1 MVDRSPVADHGS
13 EAAPRRAGSH
23 RRWSWLSVAIAVA
36 TALALSAAGLAW
48 RDRVRL
54 STERPDSDLLAFL
67 MLGVLLIGAVAY
79 IVVAVLAR
87 SAGQQRPRQAP
98 SWQQIVLRILVLAL
112 LAYLLSVGGDFRWP
126 LGSPDRSRRGGD
138 TRPTTGPAEEADT
151 ARAWTQP
158 LSIAL
163 LGILLA
169 GVVALL
175 VYLRRRAQPESPGP
189 LRETSEA
196 ETAKTLAKAAAAG
209 RRALESIEDDRA
221 AVIACYQAMQATLER
236 HGVAGKDTDTAT
248 DLLNRAARL
257 GVARGSAASRLV
269 ELFGLARFSAQD
281 LPAGASEEAR
291 SALLALEAETV
302 AGIR

>member
-23 RRWSWLSVAIAVA
+23 RRRSWLSVAVAVA
-36 TALALSAAGLAW
+36 TALALSAVGLAW

-54 STERPDSDLLAFL
+54 STERPDPDLLAFL
-67 MLGVLLIGAVAY
+67 MLGALLIGAVAY
-79 IVVAVLAR
+79 IVAAVLAR
-87 SAGQQRPRQAP
+87 SGGQQRPRQAL
-98 SWQQIVLRILVLAL
+98 SWQQIVARILALAL
-112 LAYLLSVGGDFRWP
+112 LAYLVTAGGDFRWS
-126 LGSPDRSRRGGD
+126 LGSPDPSRPGGD
-138 TRPTTGPAEEADT
+138 SRPTTGRREKADT

-189 LRETSEA
+189 RRETSEA
-196 ETAKTLAKAAAAG
+196 ETARTLAKAAAAG

-236 HGVAGKDTDTAT
+236 HGVPGKDTDTAT

-257 GVARGSAASRLV
+257 GVARGSAATRLV

-281 LPAGASEEAR
+281 LPAGASEQAR